1 MKSLQ
6 KKLGEIGNFGLAISV
21 EGFEEETD
29 MRRGKG
35 TYNKVIKAMDLL
47 KKKE

>member
-1 MKSLQ
+1 MNAFLAFTNAT
-6 KKLGEIGNFGLAISV
+6 LVDEEFANELERVGNFLLAISV

-35 TYNKVIKAMDLL
+35 T
-47 KKKE
+47 